1 MKVAADRLR
10 KVPAFRAR
18 PSDVNHPIAIQ
29 MPLEESMRLSRAITR
44 SSSTAGVPPGSPSS
58 RRGTL

>member
-1 MKVAADRLR
+1 
-10 KVPAFRAR
+10 
-18 PSDVNHPIAIQ
+18 
-29 MPLEESMRLSRAITR
+29 MRLSRAITR